1 MDGPEILHDVLVF
14 LVAAVVVVPVFR
26 RLRSSPV
33 LGYLAAGLLIGPH
46 GLAFIRDTES
56 AHTLAEFGVVF
67 LLFMIGLE
75 LSFGRLRV
83 LKRYVFGLGSLQVA
97 VTGLLIGGIA
107 WKLGATV
114 EAAAIIGGG
123 LALSSTAFVLQLLIE
138 RGERATRFGQ
148 VSFAILLLQD
158 IAVVPLLILV
168 TLLGQGEGSFIA
180 AVGGATIRAVVALV
194 LVVGIGRLILRP
206 IYRIIAGTKSSELF
220 VATTLLTVLGTGWLV
235 SLGGL
240 SMALGAFLAGL
251 LLSETEYRH
260 QVEADIQ
267 PFRGIL
273 LGLFFMTVGMSIN
286 IPLVGTHVGQIA
298 ALFVALLIGKSIVT
312 AALCRGFG
320 LPFSVSVRAGMLLS
334 QGGEFGFILFASASA
349 LGVIPMET
357 AQVLLA
363 VIALTMAAT
372 PAMDYWGNRSFNF
385 LAKQEREPV
394 TGTDEISDD
403 LEDHLVIAG
412 FGRVGQTV
420 ASVLSAGG
428 IPFVALDLDPDRVSK
443 CRRIGLPVFFG
454 DAGQIEVLKAAG
466 ANRAKGAVITIDQPA
481 TASRLVAA
489 LKEYAPDLEIFVRAR
504 DLSHSRQL
512 EIAGATAVVPETI
525 EASLQL
531 GGIVMNAMGI
541 TPDEVAA
548 IIEDLRQ
555 DDYEKLSEIVP
566 DHKGNKKG
574 ALHLS

>member
-123 LALSSTAFVLQLLIE
+123 LALSSTAFVLQLLVE

-372 PAMDYWGNRSFNF
+372 PAMDYLGNRGFNF

-548 IIEDLRQ
+548 IIDDLRQ
-555 DDYEKLSEIVP
+555 DDYEKLREIVP
-566 DHKGNKKG
+566 EHKDNKEG
-574 ALHLS
+574 S

>member
-46 GLAFIRDTES
+46 GLAFIRYTES

-75 LSFGRLRV
+75 LSFVRLRA
-83 LKRYVFGLGSLQVA
+83 LGRYVFGLGSLQVA
-97 VTGLLIGGIA
+97 VTGLLIGSIA
-107 WKLGATV
+107 WKWGSTV

-123 LALSSTAFVLQLLIE
+123 LALSSTAFVLQLLVE

-298 ALFVALLIGKSIVT
+298 ALFAALLIGKSIVT
-312 AALCRGFG
+312 TALCRGFG

-349 LGVIPMET
+349 LGVIPVET
-357 AQVLLA
+357 VQVLLA

-372 PAMDYWGNRSFNF
+372 PAMDYLGNRGFNF
-385 LAKQEREPV
+385 FAEQEREPGV
-394 TGTDEISDD
+394 GAGEISDD
-403 LEDHLVIAG
+403 LEDHVVIAG

-420 ASVLSAGG
+420 ANVLSAGG

-466 ANRAKGAVITIDQPA
+466 ANRARGAVITIDQPA

-512 EIAGATAVVPETI
+512 EVAGATAVVPETI

-531 GGIVMNAMGI
+531 GGIVMISMGI

-566 DHKGNKKG
+566 EHQGKKAG
-574 ALHLS
+574 A

>member
-1 MDGPEILHDVLVF
+1 MQLDGPEILHDVLVF

-33 LGYLAAGLLIGPH
+33 LGYLAAGVLIGPH

-75 LSFGRLRV
+75 LSFARLRA
-83 LKRYVFGLGSLQVA
+83 LRRYVFGLGSLQVA
-97 VTGLLIGGIA
+97 VTGLIIGGIA
-107 WKLGATV
+107 WVQGATV
-114 EAAAIIGGG
+114 EAASIIGGG
-123 LALSSTAFVLQLLIE
+123 LALSSTAFVLQLLVE

-220 VATTLLTVLGTGWLV
+220 IATTLLTVLGTGWLV

-286 IPLVGTHVGQIA
+286 IPLIGSHAGQIA
-298 ALFVALLIGKSIVT
+298 ALVVALLIGKSIVT

-320 LPFSVSVRAGMLLS
+320 LPFSLSVRTGMLLS

-349 LGVIPMET
+349 LGVLPAET

-372 PAMDYWGNRSFNF
+372 PAMDYLGNRGFKF
-385 LAKQEREPV
+385 FAEQERDPV
-394 TGTDEISDD
+394 TGAGEISDD
-403 LEDHLVIAG
+403 LEDHVVIAG

-420 ASVLSAGG
+420 ADVLSAGG

-454 DAGQIEVLKAAG
+454 DAGRIEVLKAAG
-466 ANRAKGAVITIDQPA
+466 ADRARGAVITIDQPA

-531 GGIVMNAMGI
+531 GGIVMNSMGM
-541 TPDEVAA
+541 TPDDVAA
-548 IIEDLRQ
+548 IIADLRR

-566 DHKGNKKG
+566 EHKSNKEG
-574 ALHLS
+574 T